1 MKYLCFR
8 TDSDGLFIVHRLE
21 KIDRIEI
28 RQSKNHEESGLSDM
42 IVFFQDCSIGRVF
55 SIEEFD
61 CDSFVSFI
69 VRNEHEYGS
78 AVFTIHL
85 AK

>member
-8 TDSDGLFIVHRLE
+8 TDSDGLFIVHMLE

-28 RQSKNHEESGLSDM
+28 QKSKDHQESGLSEM
-42 IVFFQDCSIGRVF
+42 TVFFQDCSMGYEY

-69 VRNEHEYGS
+69 QKNEHEYGS